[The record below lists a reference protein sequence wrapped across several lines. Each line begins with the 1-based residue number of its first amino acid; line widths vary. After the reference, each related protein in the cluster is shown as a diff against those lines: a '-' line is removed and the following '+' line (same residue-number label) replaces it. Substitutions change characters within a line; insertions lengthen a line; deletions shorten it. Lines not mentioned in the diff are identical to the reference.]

1 MIDTQKFRVVVNK
14 HTKIEGSDAL
24 SEKLNIEHTNTGNYA
39 YLNECVAD
47 NNPSNFQGLTE
58 SEGGGTWILPGDN
71 TYTITYDSALITF
84 AANYTIPT
92 TLYAHYWGGGS
103 IIWADDVRSL
113 QDACKVIDNNTLYKD
128 GSVALTGDLNLNGNA
143 VKNVTTVNNVNIN
156 THKHL
161 GTGIDNTEKL
171 GDDSISSLSISKI
184 SGLQN
189 ALNAK
194 QDKLPAYQSGKFLSN
209 NGSILFW
216 ESILY
221 GSLGGNIY
229 NQTDLWNIL
238 LKGLSYDPVL
248 ANTIGGYPK
257 GAILRVYEEDGSYLV
272 KSLEDGNITEPNRNT
287 IKYRDIDTN
296 KKWECI
302 ERTVIKSFKSGYSWY
317 RLYSDGWCEQGG
329 RIKCTGSVKSKTT
342 IMFQRPFVDTT
353 YDIHFVAEQDT
364 STSIGNTDDLS
375 LLICNPQ
382 LRTCQIF
389 AYDSGQN
396 NYNFYVRWDAC
407 GYVSNQIITELLN
420 VSNLS
425 NPSGS
430 AIVEV
435 VGDDIEVDANDVLD
449 IELAGAGTSGYG
461 GGMLYCK
468 HTFTE
473 ATTLRLK
480 KIRGRANSDQIGLV
494 LFTVENNVE
503 TPVLA
508 AGGKA
513 YVSDGIYYG
522 GSGHMG
528 GNASNANSFL
538 NNRKGYSFDGSEG
551 TSTVAPSLENPS
563 ACGNKQSYAYGG
575 SGYVHPDYAT
585 DENTGNVTQVVDGSN
600 TTGNGMKAYA
610 RIYQIE
616 E

>member
-1 MIDTQKFRVVVNK
+1 MIDTQKFRMVVNK
-14 HTKIEGSDAL
+14 HAKIEGSEGRL
-24 SEKLNIEHTNTGNYA
+24 SEKLNIERTDTGNYA
-39 YLNECVAD
+39 YLNECIAD
-47 NNPSNFQGLTE
+47 NDSANFVGLNE
-58 SEGGGTWILPGDN
+58 YEDGSGTWIYADPSTFSLDL
-71 TYTITYDSALITF
+71 DSAVITF
-84 AANYTIPT
+84 SSVFEIPT
-92 TLYAHYWGGGS
+92 TLYAFYWGGGS
-103 IIWADDVRSL
+103 IIWADDIRSL
-113 QDACKVIDNNTLYKD
+113 QDACKVIDNNALYKD

-194 QDKLPAYQSGKFLSN
+194 QDKLPAYQAGKFLSN
-209 NGSILFW
+209 NGSTIFW
-216 ESILY
+216 NSILY

-257 GAILRVYEEDGSYLV
+257 GAILRVYEEDGSYQV
-272 KSLEDGNITEPNRNT
+272 RSLEDGNTTEPNRNT
-287 IKYRDIDTN
+287 IKYRDTDTN

-329 RIKCTGSVKSKTT
+329 RIKCIGSVKNLTT
-342 IMFQRPFVDTT
+342 IIFQRPFVDTT
-353 YDIHFVAEQDT
+353 YNIHFVAEQDT
-364 STSIGNTDDLS
+364 STSSGSTDDLT
-375 LLICNPQ
+375 LLIRNPQ

-396 NYNFYVRWDAC
+396 NYDFYARWDAS
-407 GYVSNQIITELLN
+407 GYVLNQVITELLN

-461 GGMLYCK
+461 GGMLYC
-468 HTFTE
+468 HHIFTE

-480 KIRGRANSDQIGLV
+480 KIKGRANSDQIGLV
-494 LFTVENNVE
+494 LFTVKNNVE

-513 YVSDGIYYG
+513 YVNDGAYYG
-522 GSGHMG
+522 GSGYTG
-528 GNASNANSFL
+528 GNASGFIYY
-538 NNRKGYSFDGSEG
+538 KGYSFDGSEG
-551 TSTVAPSLENPS
+551 NSQVEKEG

-575 SGYVHPDYAT
+575 SGYVHPDYVT
-585 DENTGNVTQVVDGSN
+585 DENTGNITQTAYGSN